1 MPSGDV
7 QSADSKSTEKK
18 LSRIGLQCYLVSRF
32 RAFFRPSS
40 SGSLPSR
47 QGLTSPLLSL
57 LGFFF
62 QLPIFFNHHPIQ
74 YHWMMD

>member
-32 RAFFRPSS
+32 RAFFRPS
-40 SGSLPSR
+40 GSLPSR
-47 QGLTSPLLSL
+47 QGLMSPLLSL

-62 QLPIFFNHHPIQ
+62 QLPTTDK
-74 YHWMMD
+74 YE